1 MAASAKIIDLRNLLA
16 ERFPHPSCTTAKR
29 LNTGLPFL
37 EESIGGGLPRGAI
50 TELISPGT
58 SAGSASLIHALVHC
72 AYRDNYF
79 LALIDGRDSF
89 DPCGL
94 DNAWLQ
100 HLLWVRC
107 SKASEAVKA
116 ADLLLRDGNFPLV
129 IVDLVLNAPEE
140 LRKIPQT
147 NWYRLQRLVEVL
159 PTACLVL
166 TRYEMVSS
174 AQLKL
179 VLENSWDI
187 QTFESE
193 DALSRLRIVVKRSHV
208 QIELRI
214 SSQRS
219 TRHDVR
225 HDLFAEF
232 LFAGSHAASAGTLR
246 KTSSVDRRT
255 RKETG
260 HHSTERSR
268 RKRRYSKRNDPEPGV
283 GAIIAGG
290 HQSSCTHAGKIDT
303 GNFAS
308 LRVYSQSFCGR
319 HCAGCL
325 HSSVYE
331 LPQFE

>member
-16 ERFPHPSCTTAKR
+16 QRFPHPSCTTERR
-29 LNTGLPFL
+29 LITGLPFL
-37 EESIGGGLPRGAI
+37 DESIGGGLPRGAI
-50 TELISPGT
+50 TELISPARSATHSVAGGPGT

-179 VLENSWDI
+179 VLENSWHI

-193 DALSRLRIVVKRSHV
+193 DALSRLRIVVKRSHGRD
-208 QIELRI
+208 IALRCA
-214 SSQRS
+214 
-219 TRHDVR
+219 D
-225 HDLFAEF
+225 
-232 LFAGSHAASAGTLR
+232 GAA
-246 KTSSVDRRT
+246 RRPYL
-255 RKETG
+255 TG
-260 HHSTERSR
+260 A
-268 RKRRYSKRNDPEPGV
+268 K
-283 GAIIAGG
+283 
-290 HQSSCTHAGKIDT
+290 
-303 GNFAS
+303 
-308 LRVYSQSFCGR
+308 
-319 HCAGCL
+319 
-325 HSSVYE
+325 
-331 LPQFE
+331 